1 MVRPIVE
8 TPYDCCSEIRQ
19 LSLFKAKTP
28 IHHYSLAIPCYRRW
42 HHAGGGGGG
51 RAPST
56 LPGHGSEHVSIL
68 PASGVT
74 SSRNKSYK
82 YVSFVVSYSESAAY
96 LVWVADAMRQR
107 VSAADRR
114 AARIYTLPYCTTC
127 STPLICAS
135 LHFALHFEGSFRHRA
150 AVSVFYTLVTYSAVS
165 ALVDIYKAAAPAF
178 PAVKW
183 KSAVC
188 C

>member
-1 MVRPIVE
+1 MTAVQRYDNCHCSKLKP
-8 TPYDCCSEIRQ
+8 PYTITHQRFRVTDVDTT
-19 LSLFKAKTP
+19 L
-28 IHHYSLAIPCYRRW
+28 
-42 HHAGGGGGG
+42 GGRGGGG

-56 LPGHGSEHVSIL
+56 LPGQGSEHVSIL

-82 YVSFVVSYSESAAY
+82 YVSFVVSYSERALHILYELRTPCVTVS
-96 LVWVADAMRQR
+96 VAE
-107 VSAADRR
+107 RR

-150 AVSVFYTLVTYSAVS
+150 VVSVFYTLVTYSAVS
-165 ALVDIYKAAAPAF
+165 ALVDIYKAAAPPF

>member
-1 MVRPIVE
+1 MLQTLTPSRRGEGVAHPQPSPDTAQNTCPFFQRRVSPAAE
-8 TPYDCCSEIRQ
+8 TKVINMSHSSCPT
-19 LSLFKAKTP
+19 A
-28 IHHYSLAIPCYRRW
+28 
-42 HHAGGGGGG
+42 
-51 RAPST
+51 RALHILYELRT
-56 LPGHGSEHVSIL
+56 LCVS
-68 PASGVT
+68 
-74 SSRNKSYK
+74 
-82 YVSFVVSYSESAAY
+82 
-96 LVWVADAMRQR
+96 M
-107 VSAADRR
+107 SAADRR

-127 STPLICAS
+127 SIPLICAS